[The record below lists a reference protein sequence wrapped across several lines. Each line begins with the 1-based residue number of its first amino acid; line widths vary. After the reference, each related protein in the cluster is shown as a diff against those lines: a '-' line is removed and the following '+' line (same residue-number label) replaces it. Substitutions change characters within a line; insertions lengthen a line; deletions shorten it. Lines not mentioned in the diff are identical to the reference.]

1 MELAGIAMAGA
12 SGWRMTEVESAA
24 LKDWLGGVA
33 AATEDALDGLL
44 PPENPAMPENPVW
57 ACMRY
62 AVFGGGK
69 RMRPALVAGAYG
81 AGTDD
86 ALTGGVWRTAAAM
99 EMIHT
104 YSLIQDDLPCMDDDD
119 LRRGRATSHT
129 VYGEAT
135 ALLASD
141 GLQAR
146 AFEILADP
154 ATHADA
160 AVRCELVRVLAQAA
174 GDQGMVAGQMVDMA
188 LEGTLQ
194 TGALGQ
200 VGVAELTRLQ
210 DLKTGALMRA
220 SVRMGALLAGASG
233 HVLDRLDAYAA
244 AVGLG
249 FQIWDDVL
257 DVTADAATLGKT
269 PGKDAQAGKVTFVSL
284 LGLAGAEAAAR
295 EQGRLALAA
304 LDGLPGQT
312 APLRQLAMYAVSR
325 AS

>member
-1 MELAGIAMAGA
+1 MALQLTDA
-12 SGWRMTEVESAA
+12 EEAA

-33 AATEDALDGLL
+33 EASGRSLEALL
-44 PPENPAMPENPVW
+44 PVEDSRVPENPLW

-69 RMRPALVAGAYG
+69 RMRPALVAGAYS
-81 AGTDD
+81 AVTGT
-86 ALTGGVWRTAAAM
+86 AVFEGVWRAAAAI
-99 EMIHT
+99 EMTHT

-119 LRRGRATSHT
+119 LRRGRATSHK

-141 GLQAR
+141 GLQTR
-146 AFEILADP
+146 AFEVLSEP

-160 AVRCELVRVLAQAA
+160 GIRCELVRTLAQAW
-174 GDQGMVAGQMVDMA
+174 GERGWVAGQMMDMP
-188 LEGTLQ
+188 LE
-194 TGALGQ
+194 GALGNGGKV
-200 VGVAELTRLQ
+200 VGLADLKRLQ

-220 SVRMGALLAGASG
+220 SVRMGAVLAGASG
-233 HVLDRLDAYAA
+233 PVLARLDAYAA

-269 PGKDAQAGKVTFVSL
+269 PGKDEKAGKVTFVSV
-284 LGLAGAEAAAR
+284 LGLPGAQAAAR
-295 EQGRLALAA
+295 EQGMAAVEA
-304 LDGLPGQT
+304 LDGLPGRT
-312 APLRQLAMYAVSR
+312 EPLRWLAAYAVSR
-325 AS
+325 SS